1 MAKKRDRN
9 KVVNIEPEL
18 KENSGYNKEKEKD
31 IKPIYNEIDKE
42 IKITINKNNSIFI
55 EHKDT
60 IREDTTIKFKDNKLV
75 IGNKEIEINKDVI
88 INIR

>member
-55 EHKDT
+55 EHKDI